1 MCVTRCMCVCVHVC
15 DRNRKGE
22 TKGKG
27 RENEVV
33 EKVNCFVFLIHLH

>member
-1 MCVTRCMCVCVHVC
+1 MCVIEIEIE
-15 DRNRKGE
+15 RKGE
-22 TKGKG
+22 TKGEG